1 MWGFFFEAINASLV
15 VVIFIFLVLIGRREE
30 YRSQKG
36 WRCIV
41 TGYAFIFLALLFDL
55 GEHVP
60 PFASYAIFGRTPIQA
75 FLEKVVG
82 ELTGYSLIFIGFLTW
97 LPTVSD
103 LKKAKRDLK
112 RNVFALEMEIRD
124 RHKAEEK
131 IRVLNRE
138 LEDRV
143 AARTAQLEAT
153 NKELE
158 SFSYTVSHDLRA
170 PLTRIMGFSQLLK
183 EECGFEKD
191 AHCLDYLEKVIA
203 GATQMGELIEDLLSF
218 SRVARAELQVEEI
231 DLSAEA
237 QVITADLQLSD
248 PVRQADIVVEPS
260 VKVNGDPKLIKVALQ
275 NLLHNAWKYTSKE
288 NISRI
293 EFRAFESEGETG
305 FLVRD
310 NGVGFDMAEADRLF
324 GVFQRL
330 HENSEFPGTGIG
342 LANVQRIVQRHGGR
356 IWAEAAVGQGACFY
370 VTFETI

>member
-1 MWGFFFEAINASLV
+1 MWGLLFEAINASMVIL
-15 VVIFIFLVLIGRREE
+15 IFIFLLLTGRKEE
-30 YRSQKG
+30 YRAQKG
-36 WRCIV
+36 WRCIIA
-41 TGYAFIFLALLFDL
+41 GYAFLFLACVFNILGRFPGLTLLQL
-55 GEHVP
+55 SGYPALH
-60 PFASYAIFGRTPIQA
+60 A
-75 FLEKVVG
+75 FLENVVG
-82 ELTGYSLIFIGFLTW
+82 ELPGYILIFIGFLKW

-112 RNVFALEMEIRD
+112 RNVFALEMEIKD
-124 RHKAEEK
+124 RHRAEEK
-131 IRVLNRE
+131 IRTLNRE

-183 EECGFEKD
+183 EECGFAKD
-191 AHCLDYLEKVIA
+191 AICFDYLEKVIA

-218 SRVARAELQVEEI
+218 SRVARAELHVEMV
-231 DLSAEA
+231 DLSAVAE
-237 QVITADLQLSD
+237 VIVAELQLSD
-248 PVRQADIVVEPS
+248 STRLADIAVEPG
-260 VKVNGDPKLIKVALQ
+260 VTVNGDPKLLRVALQ
-275 NLLHNAWKYTSKE
+275 NLLNNAWKYTSKE
-288 NISRI
+288 ATARI
-293 EFRAFESEGETG
+293 EFRALSCETGQG

-310 NGVGFDMAEADRLF
+310 NGVGFDMTEASRLF

-356 IWAEAAVGQGACFY
+356 VWAEAAVGQGASFY
-370 VTFETI
+370 VIM